1 MASVVR
7 GIQKVPDFK
16 YATIE
21 ILREKEVI
29 WDSPTSGKY
38 LVREWIVTDG
48 KREEQSGTF
57 FKTIEKAEEYVNEYQ
72 SEFGKW

>member
-38 LVREWIVTDG
+38 LVREWTVKDG
-48 KREEQSGTF
+48 KREERSGTF
-57 FKTIEKAEEYVNEYQ
+57 FETIEEAENHVNEYQ
-72 SEFGKW
+72 G

>member
-1 MASVVR
+1 MASIVR

-29 WDSPTSGKY
+29 WDSPTPLRPMTEQPHCLCCK
-38 LVREWIVTDG
+38 VVVTTSLLRIG
-48 KREEQSGTF
+48 ICRK
-57 FKTIEKAEEYVNEYQ
+57 
-72 SEFGKW
+72 

>member
-1 MASVVR
+1 MAS
-7 GIQKVPDFK
+7 DFK

-21 ILREKEVI
+21 ILREKEMI
-29 WDSPTSGKY
+29 WGSPTSGKY
-38 LVREWIVTDG
+38 LVREWTVTDG

-72 SEFGKW
+72 SVYRSWRKC